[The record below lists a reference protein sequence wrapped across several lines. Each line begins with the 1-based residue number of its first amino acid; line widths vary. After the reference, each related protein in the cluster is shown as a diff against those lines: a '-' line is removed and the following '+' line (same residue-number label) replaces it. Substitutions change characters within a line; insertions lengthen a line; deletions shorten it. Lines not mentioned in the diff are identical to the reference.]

1 MPDFDY
7 LQEMIDDMPEQFR
20 GGQNTKIFVAA
31 LARQLQEAYR
41 FLADLRD
48 KRSLETAVGIQLD
61 GIGDIVVLTRDEAAR
76 MIDFA
81 DKGEAMD
88 DELYREYLRYKVHV
102 NTNVGTYRDVH
113 KALQMFWSTSPLYY
127 SEKAEAPATMFFTT
141 SVNDPE
147 AMTDMLAKIPVIKP
161 AGVALKILAV
171 AEVKPV
177 LVGLFA
183 GIAMAGLGQ
192 KIEVEVKAYGT
203 ME

>member
-1 MPDFDY
+1 
-7 LQEMIDDMPEQFR
+7 
-20 GGQNTKIFVAA
+20 
-31 LARQLQEAYR
+31 
-41 FLADLRD
+41 
-48 KRSLETAVGIQLD
+48 
-61 GIGDIVVLTRDEAAR
+61 
-76 MIDFA
+76 
-81 DKGEAMD
+81 
-88 DELYREYLRYKVHV
+88 
-102 NTNVGTYRDVH
+102 
-113 KALQMFWSTSPLYY
+113 
-127 SEKAEAPATMFFTT
+127 MFFTT
-141 SVNDPE
+141 PVNDPE